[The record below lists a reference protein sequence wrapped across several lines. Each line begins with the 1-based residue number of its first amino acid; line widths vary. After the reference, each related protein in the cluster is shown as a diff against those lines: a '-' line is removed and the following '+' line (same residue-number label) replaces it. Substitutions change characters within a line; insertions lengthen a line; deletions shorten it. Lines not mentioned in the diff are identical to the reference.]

1 LLIYSDME
9 TDTTRLRRLVADEA
23 GACCED
29 EVADRLARL
38 EALTEGIPDAVDR
51 DVEILKTLGSETR
64 YRIVRLLAAAEE
76 ELCVCEITP
85 VFEVS
90 DSAVSHA
97 LSDLTDAGLLARRK
111 EGTWRYYRTT
121 ERAERLVAA
130 LDATRGADE

>member
-1 LLIYSDME
+1 MTDE
-9 TDTTRLRRLVADEA
+9 TTGLRRRTADEA
-23 GACCED
+23 DECCE
-29 EVADRLARL
+29 EEETDRLARL
-38 EALTEGIPDAVDR
+38 ETLTEGIQDDVDR

-64 YRIVRLLAAAEE
+64 YRIVRLLAAAAGER
-76 ELCVCEITP
+76 CVCEITP

-97 LSDLTDAGLLARRK
+97 LSDLTDAGLLSRRK

-121 ERAERLVAA
+121 DRAERLVEA

>member
-1 LLIYSDME
+1 ME
-9 TDTTRLRRLVADEA
+9 TDTTRLRRLVGDET
-23 GACCED
+23 GECCED
-29 EVADRLARL
+29 EVANRLARL
-38 EALTEGIPDAVDR
+38 EALSEGIPDTVDR

-97 LSDLTDAGLLARRK
+97 LSDLTDAGLLSRRK
-111 EGTWRYYRTT
+111 EGTWRYYGTT
-121 ERAERLVAA
+121 DRADRLLAA
-130 LDATRGADE
+130 LDPTRGADE